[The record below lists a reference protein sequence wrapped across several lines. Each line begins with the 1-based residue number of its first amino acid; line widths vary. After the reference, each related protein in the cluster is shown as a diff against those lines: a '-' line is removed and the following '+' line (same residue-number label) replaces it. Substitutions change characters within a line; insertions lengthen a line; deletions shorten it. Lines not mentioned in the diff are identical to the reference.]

1 MIALLIVCV
10 FAGYVVGRS
19 EGAKRRNFVNHSQKV
34 SR

>member
-1 MIALLIVCV
+1 MILLMLVCV
-10 FAGYVVGRS
+10 FAGYIVGRS